1 MGHLLSIWRHKDEKE
16 IFIDFENAKPTARS
30 EKVYNDV
37 DDVLKRGA
45 LVMKSIEDYKG
56 CRDVVRKAMSQP
68 SPENDKAAFDALLV
82 VVNDIASFFEYAKKL
97 EDMLPG
103 LLIFLSKPP
112 ADEKKQSVED
122 QQDTAALAKQ
132 LADVLDFTLRFDQ
145 RRMLRPTLSNDF
157 SYYRRLLPKFIEN
170 PKIRVKDEDAGAV
183 GMFTAE
189 HIPMLNA
196 LARASQKALAQNVHV
211 TETLALMANSCL
223 KMIRSKS
230 FDKPDINLFCARA
243 MTGAIVLFDH
253 VDGFGAFS
261 KKSPI
266 HIKLCISTL
275 KKDFPQEQG
284 LLSAIQ
290 FSSKTFKN
298 APQAIQDLFED

>member
-1 MGHLLSIWRHKDEKE
+1 MGHLLSVWRHKDDRE
-16 IFIDFENAKPTARS
+16 IFIDFENAKPTART
-30 EKVYNDV
+30 EKLYNDV
-37 DDVLKRGA
+37 DEVLKRGA

-56 CRDVVRKAMSQP
+56 CRDVVRKAMAQP
-68 SPENDKAAFDALLV
+68 SPENDRLAFDALLV
-82 VVNDIASFFEYAKKL
+82 VVNDISSFFEYAKKL
-97 EDMLPG
+97 EDMVPA
-103 LLIFLSKPP
+103 LLDVLSKPI

-157 SYYRRLLPKFIEN
+157 SYYRRLLPKFIDN
-170 PKIRVKDEDAGAV
+170 PKIKVKDEDAGSV

-196 LARASQKALAQNVHV
+196 LARATNKAISQNPYVKDS
-211 TETLALMANSCL
+211 LALMANSCL

-243 MTGAIVLFDH
+243 MTGSIVLYDH
-253 VDGFGAFS
+253 VDPLGAFS

-266 HIKLCISTL
+266 HIKLCIMTL
-275 KKDFPQEQG
+275 KKDFPQEQS
-284 LLSAIQ
+284 LLSALQ
-290 FSSKTFKN
+290 FSTKTYKD
-298 APQAIQDLFED
+298 APQTIQDLFEE